1 MKKILLSLV
10 LVLGLSATALAI
22 PARPGAR
29 AVRQPDGSVIMLT
42 LHGDEFCH
50 WVTDASGT
58 IVEKGAD
65 GFWRPSGKTIEQ
77 HRTALSPRR
86 GAGPR
91 AKWSSYD
98 TAPETNFGDRKILA
112 ILMNFT
118 DSTFVVDDPRTRFDN
133 LLNQPGYSE
142 NGGHGSVRDYYIENS
157 HGLYRPQ
164 FDVYGP
170 VNLSHSSVYYDQT
183 SSVAAALK
191 EACEQLDDQVNF
203 ADYDTDNNG
212 TIDMI
217 LIYYAGHNEAEGA
230 GAESIWPH
238 KSTGYGT
245 FDGVNIGNYFCTSE
259 LSDADGK
266 NMCGIGT
273 TTHEFAHSLGLPD
286 FYDTDYEKNGG
297 ENGTTNLYD
306 VMSNGSY
313 LDNGKCPP
321 YFSAVERNMLGW
333 MPAPEIM
340 TSSGA
345 FNLPPVQENAAYKV
359 LTENDG
365 EYFILEARNGK
376 GWDSAFPDTGLLVYH
391 VDQSNNN
398 VNGYTASYLW
408 ENTNKIN
415 VYYGHPCYYIVT
427 DTGGL
432 PEESQWRNMCIG
444 GMYAGNGVTLSRWSG
459 DAAGLEIRNVSIS
472 SEGAS
477 FQALMTSGQ
486 EFGGIV
492 MDTQARPLAGVQVV
506 LSKSAYPFAG
516 APSILPTDIVA
527 TTDANGAFSFDA
539 SSITSEEYVVTFRKE
554 GYVTVSENITLN
566 SSDHR
571 LRNVTMF
578 GIGEGP
584 TADLCKYNSSGS
596 LTRGGLNAG
605 SRAVAMRY
613 TADEIAQ
620 LGYAGAKLKSIHFA
634 VNNCSY
640 TDAYL
645 LVYFGSEMVLEEKIS
660 QLDFNSF
667 QSFDISSS
675 DLVIPQGEDVYIG
688 YGFTGLVNGQH
699 PFFMRDN
706 GGTSLG
712 GGYARA
718 NFETTP
724 SEWRIP
730 WEKYDFMIHADI
742 EFPAEDQTLASHDV
756 AFVRLSDGVPAA
768 VPSGGKTLKSTTW
781 YLDGQAVDTPP
792 AVSSLSAGAHTYKA
806 VLRYYDGTSETVWF
820 DVASE

>member
-1 MKKILLSLV
+1 MRKIIASISLLFAV
-10 LVLGLSATALAI
+10 SAIALAI
-22 PARPGAR
+22 PARPGSR
-29 AVRQPDGSVIMLT
+29 TVRQPDGTTITLT
-42 LHGDEFCH
+42 LHGDEYCH
-50 WVTDASGT
+50 WVTDANGT
-58 IVEKGAD
+58 IVEKGED
-65 GFWRPSGKTIEQ
+65 GFWRASGKTVPQ
-77 HRTALSPRR
+77 HRTALGRR
-86 GAGPR
+86 NIGLR

-112 ILMNFT
+112 ILVNFT
-118 DSTFVVDDPRTRFDN
+118 DSTFVIDDPRTRFDN

-142 NGGHGSVRDYYIENS
+142 NGGYGSVRDYYIENS
-157 HGLYRPQ
+157 HGLYRPH

-212 TIDMI
+212 SIDMI
-217 LIYYAGHNEAEGA
+217 LLYYAGHNEAEGA
-230 GAESIWPH
+230 GTESIWPH
-238 KSTGYGT
+238 QSTGYGT

-259 LSDADGK
+259 LSGADGK

-297 ENGTTNLYD
+297 ENGASNWYD
-306 VMSNGSY
+306 VMCNGSY

-365 EYFILEARNGK
+365 EYFILEARNGE
-376 GWDSAFPDTGLLVYH
+376 GWDVALPDSGLLVYH

-432 PEESQWRNMCIG
+432 PEKSQWRNMCLG
-444 GMYAGNGVTLSRWSG
+444 GMYAADGVTLSRWSG
-459 DAAGLEIRNVSIS
+459 DAAGLEIRNASIS

-477 FQALMTSGQ
+477 FQAVVTTGQ
-486 EFGGIV
+486 IFSGIV
-492 MDTQARPLAGVQVV
+492 TDTQGQPLAGVQVT

-527 TTDANGAFSFDA
+527 TTDANGAYSFDT
-539 SSITSEEYVVTFRKE
+539 SSFTSEEYVITFKKD
-554 GYVTVSENITLN
+554 GYVTVSENITVN
-566 SSDHR
+566 SANKV
-571 LRNVTMF
+571 RNVTMF

-584 TADLCKYNSSGS
+584 TAELCRYNTSGTI
-596 LTRGGLNAG
+596 TRGGLGAG

-620 LGYAGAKLKSIHFA
+620 QGYAGAKLTSIHIA
-634 VNNCSY
+634 VSECTY
-640 TDAYL
+640 TEAYL
-645 LVYFGSEMVLEEKIS
+645 LVYFGTEKVLEAKID
-660 QLDFNSF
+660 QLSFNGF
-667 QSFDISSS
+667 QGFDISSFN
-675 DLVIPQGEDVYIG
+675 LVIPEGEDVYIG
-688 YGFTGLVNGQH
+688 YGLTGLVSGEY
-699 PFFMRDN
+699 PFYMRAN
-706 GGTSLG
+706 TGTSLG

-718 NFETTP
+718 NFNTTP
-724 SEWRIP
+724 SSWQIP
-730 WEKYDFMIHADI
+730 WEQYDFMILAGI
-742 EFPAEDQTLASHDV
+742 EFPAPEETVASHDV
-756 AFVRLSDGVPAA
+756 SFVKLVDGTPAA
-768 VPSGGKTLKSTTW
+768 VPSAGKTLKDTTW
-781 YLDGQAVDTPP
+781 YLDGAAVDTPP
-792 AVSSLSAGAHTYKA
+792 AVSSLSSGQHTYKA
-806 VLRYYDGTSETVWF
+806 VMRYFDGTSETVWF
-820 DVASE
+820 DVSGE